1 MGGKEAKHAASRAVP
16 EGGGLWG
23 RWGWSPTRGK
33 GLECYLWPTPTT
45 WGPLVA
51 DINSQA
57 LRSLQVRRSVERA
70 AVPQPGTALRQ
81 GRGVQLPE

>member
-45 WGPLVA
+45 
-51 DINSQA
+51 
-57 LRSLQVRRSVERA
+57 
-70 AVPQPGTALRQ
+70 
-81 GRGVQLPE
+81 